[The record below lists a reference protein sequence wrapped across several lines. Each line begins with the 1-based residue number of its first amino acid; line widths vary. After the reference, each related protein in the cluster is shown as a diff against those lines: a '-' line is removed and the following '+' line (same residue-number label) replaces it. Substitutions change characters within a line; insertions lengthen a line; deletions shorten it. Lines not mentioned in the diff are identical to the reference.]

1 MEFLNY
7 LNNKMKRQNRNI
19 ILLLDNCPSHPD
31 IKLSNIK
38 LVFLPK
44 NTTSE
49 LQPLDMGVIAWL
61 KSYYK
66 RLLMTQ
72 LRAMKD
78 SKDFVNWSKV
88 TIYAAVVNTKDSWKE
103 MPAQTIVKCFKKCGI
118 HSHIFENNSNQ
129 TDETPV
135 IRESDEFD
143 RSCRDHS
150 GLWQK
155 KKHLKKSTL
164 PGKKSTF
171 LAKKAPILQTKSTF
185 GAEKKHLVNIILLT
199 KSNKEVSTHNFCDC
213 SLRCRWT
220 NVLRKITS
228 FHTCCCSFKG
238 MGT

>member
-1 MEFLNY
+1 MKERFTVLLAASATGEKEKIWIIRKSAKPDSFPKPFPKCFMFRSNNARGWMTTEIFVEFLNY

-49 LQPLDMGVIAWL
+49 LQPLDTGVIAWL

-78 SKDFVNWSKV
+78 SKDIVNWSKV
-88 TIYAAVVNTKDSWKE
+88 TIYAAVANTKDSWKE
-103 MPAQTIVKCFKKCGI
+103 MPAETIVKCFKKCGI
-118 HSHIFENNSNQ
+118 HSHIFENNNQ

-155 KKHLKKSTL
+155 KST
-164 PGKKSTF
+164 
-171 LAKKAPILQTKSTF
+171 
-185 GAEKKHLVNIILLT
+185 
-199 KSNKEVSTHNFCDC
+199 
-213 SLRCRWT
+213 
-220 NVLRKITS
+220 
-228 FHTCCCSFKG
+228 
-238 MGT
+238 